1 MTPTLVPSNSHID
14 IGFILSTSA
23 LVHPLQLEVL
33 DFSAYDLIIDARSPR
48 EFTDD
53 HIPSAINLPVVNDD
67 EYAEVGTQHRTDP
80 HRAYVI
86 GVTYSLAN
94 IAQHV
99 AKLIQQLPK
108 DAHVLVY
115 CFRGGKRSKLWADA
129 LNTIG
134 FRVDVLRGGWKNY
147 RRWVLTS
154 LETLPKAFTYRVLAG
169 STGTGKTRLLKAI
182 QHQGAQVLDLEDLAE
197 HRGSVLGG
205 LPGVTQ
211 PSQKLFDSRLLAK
224 LREYDPARPVWLE
237 AESKKIGRVQLPA
250 ALFDAMHQT
259 RPILVTASMPERV
272 RLWRED
278 YPHWAQNPTELVRLM
293 SPMKDI
299 ISGAE
304 LSLWQQLAD
313 EMSVDALFEKVM
325 TNHYDPCYARS
336 LRNSYKA
343 GNACEVTLESLDPAV
358 LMGVAKR
365 LDQDFGTN

>member
-1 MTPTLVPSNSHID
+1 M
-14 IGFILSTSA
+14 STSA

-48 EFTDD
+48 EFAED
-53 HIPSAINLPVVNDD
+53 HIPGAMSLPVVNDD

-99 AKLIQQLPK
+99 ATLIQTLPK

-134 FRVDVLRGGWKNY
+134 FKVDVLRGGWKNY
-147 RRWVLTS
+147 RRWVITA

-169 STGTGKTRLLKAI
+169 STGTGKTRLLKAL
-182 QHQGAQVLDLEDLAE
+182 HQKGAQVLDLEELAE

-205 LPGVTQ
+205 LPGVSQ
-211 PSQKLFDSRLLAK
+211 PSQKLFDTRLLAK
-224 LREYDPARPVWLE
+224 LREYDPAKPVWLE

-259 RPILVTASMPERV
+259 QPILVTAPMQERV
-272 RLWRED
+272 KLWRED
-278 YPHWAQNPTELVRLM
+278 YPHWAQNPAELVRLM

-304 LSLWQQLAD
+304 LALWHKLAA
-313 EMSVDALFEKVM
+313 EMAIDTLFERVM

-336 LRNSYKA
+336 LRSSYKT
-343 GNACEVTLESLDPAV
+343 GNASEVGLDSLDPEALNV
-358 LMGVAKR
+358 VATR
-365 LDQDFGTN
+365 LAKAFGTT